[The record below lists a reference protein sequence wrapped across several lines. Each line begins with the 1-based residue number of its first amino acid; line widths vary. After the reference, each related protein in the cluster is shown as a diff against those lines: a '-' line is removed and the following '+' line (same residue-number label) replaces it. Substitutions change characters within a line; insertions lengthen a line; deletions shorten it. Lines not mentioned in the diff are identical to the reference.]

1 MYVSSFNPSSELETL
16 KTSFNFHLPSFFRFG
31 PGLPLCLS
39 PCTGPFFRGRSELGL
54 LSQLVGQA
62 YEKML
67 IGGFPNWFSQLVD
80 VNWKISQC
88 ISRIVGKNPNFC
100 HFWSRWFFDMCI
112 PFTYVYMFTHLN
124 LGNYFIPKNMDLY
137 NTTDIFWSR
146 PKNHERRKRKG
157 RIVKD
162 DSKLIMAFGRISC
175 FISQPLLQLLPGN
188 DLSGKLWWISG
199 YGGCSSHTFT
209 VNMIYIVYSI

>member
-1 MYVSSFNPSSELETL
+1 MFQPSSELETL
-16 KTSFNFHLPSFFRFG
+16 KTSFKLSSSKFLSLRPWPSAVPRPVHG
-31 PGLPLCLS
+31 PVLSRPLGAW
-39 PCTGPFFRGRSELGL
+39 PVT
-54 LSQLVGQA
+54 QV
-62 YEKML
+62 YEKMW

-80 VNWKISQC
+80 VNWGI
-88 ISRIVGKNPNFC
+88 ITVHLRIVGKNPDFC

-124 LGNYFIPKNMDLY
+124 LGNYLIPKNMDLY

-162 DSKLIMAFGRISC
+162 ESKLIMAFGKISC

-188 DLSGKLWWISG
+188 DLSGKLWWISV
-199 YGGCSSHTFT
+199 YGGCRSHTST
-209 VNMIYIVYSI
+209 VNMIYIYTICIKYA